1 MSETYEIQKRFK
13 WEGMV
18 SFSLWILNN
27 LPLLPSVSSIHF
39 TTEILLAKVIALEWG
54 YNSVIELTE
63 HKQGSG
69 FDPQNCRCDHVMTL

>member
-18 SFSLWILNN
+18 SFSLWTLNN

-39 TTEILLAKVIALEWG
+39 TTEQK
-54 YNSVIELTE
+54 Y
-63 HKQGSG
+63 
-69 FDPQNCRCDHVMTL
+69 C